1 MTEVASTGDPQ
12 RRIVRACVLGA
23 ILAWVVFLGVLIQDG
38 GLLHRDTF
46 GNFYDAQADAL
57 LHGHWNVDPSEV
69 AFEGFKING
78 KVYEY
83 FGPVPAIIRMP
94 IEAITHRFHGR
105 LTRLS
110 LLLAETVLLVFA
122 VRLVTAARRASRP
135 RAPTGRLDL
144 ALCALFVFAAGA
156 SSTLFLS
163 GQSWVYH
170 EALLWG
176 AALTVGSLALL
187 ADFLESRRT
196 STLIWSCIL
205 AGLALNTRAVTGA
218 GALVALGLVGAVE
231 LWRAVR
237 SSETRTTQ
245 LRTAQLRTV
254 GVVALGLLIPT
265 ICYVLVN
272 EARFG
277 SMFGLPLDKQIVAQ
291 IDPQRRLALAANHNS
306 MFGIKFAPTQA
317 LQALR
322 PDALHPTRLFPFVD
336 FPTKPSTVIGNA
348 VFDTRDPTSSITSSE
363 PALFLWALAGLA
375 TLGWSRLRRFSP
387 GLRGWGL
394 LSGGAAASCAGFLSI
409 NFVANRYFTDV
420 LPFLLV
426 AGAVGVDATVR
437 AVRRVGQGAAG
448 STVRLIVVVGTAAVV
463 LFGGWVN
470 ASLGLQYH
478 EVIAAGASS
487 SSRARWLSLQLRI
500 NNVVGGGGVT
510 PGASVFHELP
520 ANSYRGQ
527 IAVIG
532 ACEALYRSNG
542 DQWNLLEGDPTVT
555 VELTGVVPTPD
566 VGKSAVVAE
575 KAIDGGAIR
584 LDWHNLNGRKYRV
597 DVVRSVGGHDATI
610 VSSDPF
616 PWSGP
621 LAGPLSVVMDA
632 NTGAVA
638 LRNDNQTFFDWF
650 TSIPAGAIVPGG
662 SLRAEPLS
670 TSVCRRVAT

>member
-1 MTEVASTGDPQ
+1 MAEVVPTDDPQ

-23 ILAWVVFLGVLIQDG
+23 LLAWVMFLGVLIQDG
-38 GLLHRDTF
+38 GLLNRDTF
-46 GNFYDAQADAL
+46 GNFYDAQADSL
-57 LHGHWNVDPSEV
+57 LHGHWNVDPKEV

-83 FGPVPAIIRMP
+83 FGPVPAVFRMP

-122 VRLVTAARRASRP
+122 VRLVTVARSASRP

-144 ALCALFVFAAGA
+144 ALCAMFVFAAGT
-156 SSTLFLS
+156 SSTLFL
-163 GQSWVYH
+163 GGHSWVYH

-176 AALTVGSLALL
+176 AALTVGSLTLL
-187 ADFLESRRT
+187 AGFFQSRRT

-218 GALVALGLVGAVE
+218 GALVALGLVGVME
-231 LWRAVR
+231 VWRAVHSR
-237 SSETRTTQ
+237 EHRIGHV
-245 LRTAQLRTV
+245 RP
-254 GVVALGLLIPT
+254 VVVIALGLLIPT

-272 EARFG
+272 QARFG

-291 IDPQRRLALAANHNS
+291 IDPQRRIALAANHNS
-306 MFGIKFAPTQA
+306 MFGVKFAPTQA

-336 FPTKPSTVIGNA
+336 FPAKPSTVIGNA

-375 TLGWSRLRRFSP
+375 ALGWSRLRRSSS
-387 GLRGWGL
+387 GLQGWGL
-394 LSGGAAASCAGFLSI
+394 LSGGAAVSCAGFLSI

-426 AGAVGVDATVR
+426 AGAVGVDATIR
-437 AVRRVGQGAAG
+437 AARRIGSGAAG
-448 STVRLIVVVGTAAVV
+448 SATRLIVVAGTAALV

-500 NNVVGGGGVT
+500 NNIVGGSGMT
-510 PGASVFHELP
+510 PGAAMFHQLP
-520 ANSYRGQ
+520 TSSHRSQ
-527 IAVIG
+527 IAIIG

-555 VELTGVVPTPD
+555 VELTGSLPAPE
-566 VGKSAVVAE
+566 VGKFAVVAE
-575 KAIDGGAIR
+575 KAIDGGAVR
-584 LDWHNLNGRKYRV
+584 LDWHNLGGRKYRV

-621 LAGPLSVVMDA
+621 LVGPLTVVMDP

-638 LRNDNQTFFDWF
+638 LRNDSQTFFDWF
-650 TSIPAGAIVPGG
+650 ASMPTGTIVPGG
-662 SLRAEPLS
+662 SLHAEPLS

>member
-1 MTEVASTGDPQ
+1 MTDVASTGDSQ
-12 RRIVRACVLGA
+12 RRILRACVLGA
-23 ILAWVVFLGVLIQDG
+23 FLAWVVFLGMLIQDG

-46 GNFYDAQADAL
+46 GNFYDAQADSL
-57 LHGHWNVDPSEV
+57 LHGHWNVDPKEV

-83 FGPVPAIIRMP
+83 FGPVPAVVRMP
-94 IEAITHRFHGR
+94 IEAMTHRYHGR

-122 VRLVTAARRASRP
+122 VRLVAVARRASRS

-144 ALCALFVFAAGA
+144 ALCAMFVFAAGA
-156 SSTLFLS
+156 SSTLFL
-163 GQSWVYH
+163 GGHSWVYH

-176 AALTVGSLALL
+176 AALTVASLTLL
-187 ADFLESRRT
+187 AGFIESRRT

-218 GALVALGLVGAVE
+218 GALVALGLVGAMEV
-231 LWRAVR
+231 WRALRSREQRSGHVR
-237 SSETRTTQ
+237 PV
-245 LRTAQLRTV
+245 AV
-254 GVVALGLLIPT
+254 IALGLLIPT

-272 EARFG
+272 QARFG
-277 SMFGLPLDKQIVAQ
+277 SMFGLPLDKQIVAH
-291 IDPQRRLALAANHNS
+291 IDAQRRIALAANHNS
-306 MFGIKFAPTQA
+306 MFGVKFAPTQT

-336 FPTKPSTVIGNA
+336 FPTKPSTVIGHA

-375 TLGWSRLRRFSP
+375 TLLWARLRRRSP

-394 LSGGAAASCAGFLSI
+394 ICGGAAVSCAGFLSI

-420 LPFLLV
+420 LPFLLI
-426 AGAVGVDATVR
+426 AGAVGVDATIRV
-437 AVRRVGQGAAG
+437 VRRIGSGPAGFAA
-448 STVRLIVVVGTAAVV
+448 RLTAVAGTAVLV

-500 NNVVGGGGVT
+500 NNVMGGTGVT
-510 PGASVFHELP
+510 PGASVFHQLP
-520 ANSYRGQ
+520 AESYRGQ
-527 IAVIG
+527 IAVLG

-542 DQWNLLEGDPTVT
+542 DQWNLLEGDSSITVR
-555 VELTGVVPTPD
+555 LTGSIPAPE
-566 VGKSAVVAE
+566 VGKSAVIAE
-575 KAIDGGAIR
+575 KAIDGGAVR
-584 LDWHNLNGRKYRV
+584 LAWHNLDENKYRV
-597 DVVRSVGGHDATI
+597 DVVRTVGGHDVTV

-621 LAGPLSVVMDA
+621 LVGPLTVVMDA
-632 NTGAVA
+632 NTGEVAVSN
-638 LRNDNQTFFDWF
+638 RTQTFFDWF
-650 TSIPAGAIVPGG
+650 TSMPTGSIVPGRP
-662 SLRAEPLS
+662 LRAEPLS